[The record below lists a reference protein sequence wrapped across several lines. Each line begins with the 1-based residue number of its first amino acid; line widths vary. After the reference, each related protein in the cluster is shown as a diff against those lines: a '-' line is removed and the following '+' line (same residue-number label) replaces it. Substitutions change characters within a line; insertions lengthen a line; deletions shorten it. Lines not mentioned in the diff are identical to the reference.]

1 MSAATLLR
9 TVTDPVRRRPAVAVL
24 VGVIAGIFSG
34 IVKFGWEVP
43 FPPRSP
49 ERNATNP
56 PKALLELLGMSPEA
70 THQTYTYLGN
80 DLPWVSFIVH
90 FAFAISFAVLYC
102 VIAEYRP
109 GITLWQG
116 AVFGLAVWV
125 AFHLVVM
132 PLMGIVP
139 APWEQPFGEHFSEAL
154 DAKKAD
160 RGVALDYELD
170 VAALKELVD
179 EYKQIVLEQAGMEF
193 PQDPR
198 AQLDMATEAPLEL
211 VNWTDEEGSRFAPGM
226 MGSEAFAG
234 VRAGPHHRLHVM
246 QPLGV
251 HPQHPQRHA
260 NPVARMQFAQ
270 IMDMRLGREHRHGA
284 GRPQDRRRH
293 DRAREDGDTQRP
305 SRGVGRGNGVLHQH
319 FSRAGETERADLSRR
334 LGAVRGCGA
343 QSCALAV
350 ESGKQPA
357 ESADGQQS
365 AGARAQAR

>member
-49 ERNATNP
+49 ERDATNP
-56 PKALLELLGMSPEA
+56 PQALLELLGMSPEA

-102 VIAEYRP
+102 VVAEYRP

-139 APWEQPFGEHFSEAL
+139 APWEQPFRRAL
-154 DAKKAD
+154 L
-160 RGVALDYELD
+160 RG
-170 VAALKELVD
+170 
-179 EYKQIVLEQAGMEF
+179 
-193 PQDPR
+193 
-198 AQLDMATEAPLEL
+198 
-211 VNWTDEEGSRFAPGM
+211 PG
-226 MGSEAFAG
+226 
-234 VRAGPHHRLHVM
+234 P
-246 QPLGV
+246 
-251 HPQHPQRHA
+251 
-260 NPVARMQFAQ
+260 
-270 IMDMRLGREHRHGA
+270 
-284 GRPQDRRRH
+284 
-293 DRAREDGDTQRP
+293 
-305 SRGVGRGNGVLHQH
+305 RGVGVVHRDRAPRPAQPDHRPAGPVGAAAGGGRGLI
-319 FSRAGETERADLSRR
+319 RANRHW
-334 LGAVRGCGA
+334 RGLCMAHSPRG
-343 QSCALAV
+343 
-350 ESGKQPA
+350 
-357 ESADGQQS
+357 
-365 AGARAQAR
+365 

>member
-24 VGVIAGIFSG
+24 IGVIAGIFSG

-56 PKALLELLGMSPEA
+56 PQALLELLGMSPEA

-154 DAKKAD
+154 GHVVWAWSIEIVRRDLRSRITGQPD
-160 RGVALDYELD
+160 PWVRLPGE
-170 VAALKELVD
+170 AA
-179 EYKQIVLEQAGMEF
+179 G
-193 PQDPR
+193 
-198 AQLDMATEAPLEL
+198 
-211 VNWTDEEGSRFAPGM
+211 
-226 MGSEAFAG
+226 
-234 VRAGPHHRLHVM
+234 
-246 QPLGV
+246 
-251 HPQHPQRHA
+251 
-260 NPVARMQFAQ
+260 
-270 IMDMRLGREHRHGA
+270 
-284 GRPQDRRRH
+284 
-293 DRAREDGDTQRP
+293 
-305 SRGVGRGNGVLHQH
+305 
-319 FSRAGETERADLSRR
+319 
-334 LGAVRGCGA
+334 
-343 QSCALAV
+343 
-350 ESGKQPA
+350 
-357 ESADGQQS
+357 
-365 AGARAQAR
+365 